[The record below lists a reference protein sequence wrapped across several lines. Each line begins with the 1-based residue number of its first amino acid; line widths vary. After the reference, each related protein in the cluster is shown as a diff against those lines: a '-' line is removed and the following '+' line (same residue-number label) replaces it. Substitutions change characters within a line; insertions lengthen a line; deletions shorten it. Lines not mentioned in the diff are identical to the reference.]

1 MDISRKTEARSVYRL
16 LLEWMLQCNARYTIS
31 SIVRVSLSCRSMYQA
46 IPSCSLL
53 SIYGFLPKCRSVKYL
68 LLDIT
73 QEEVWKQNIIA
84 HRESVDIF

>member
-1 MDISRKTEARSVYRL
+1 
-16 LLEWMLQCNARYTIS
+16 
-31 SIVRVSLSCRSMYQA
+31 MYQA

-84 HRESVDIF
+84 HRESVDIFEMTARERNEKAVHATILVRRQHEIDGVFKTLVA